1 MSIQIDLGPEM
12 EARLREEAA
21 QHGQTAESLAAELVR
36 QHLQKSNGKQGTASD
51 SEAEE
56 GESAYEALQEFI
68 GCIDSSKTGGDVAQR
83 PEYGD
88 PNVADAVLE
97 KYRKQGL
104 RL

>member
-1 MSIQIDLGPEM
+1 MSLQIDLEPEM

-21 QHGQTAESLAAELVR
+21 QLGRTAEALAAELLR
-36 QHLQKSNGKQGTASD
+36 EHLQQSNGKHAQV
-51 SEAEE
+51 SETE

-68 GCIDSSKTGGDVAQR
+68 GCIDSSQMGGGVAQR

-88 PNVADAVLE
+88 PNVAEAVLE